1 MRVNLKGVDKFMIS
15 VVLVYIIVYFVDS
28 NYVKSAF
35 FDFLGTFVN
44 VLPIL
49 LFVFVF
55 MFLIN
60 YFLKDST
67 IKKHLGRESG
77 FKGWV
82 YMILSGLIIPSPP
95 YIVIPLLSDLKEKG
109 MRKAL
114 IVTFLY
120 ARNLQIV
127 FLPVLAYYFG
137 VLFTAIYM
145 FYVFI
150 FAILS
155 GVFLEKVLD

>member
-1 MRVNLKGVDKFMIS
+1 MKVKLKGVDKFMIAMLLIYFIAYFINS
-15 VVLVYIIVYFVDS
+15 DYIK
-28 NYVKSAF
+28 NAF
-35 FDFLGTFVN
+35 SDFLSTFVN
-44 VLPIL
+44 ILPIL
-49 LFVFVF
+49 LFVFIF

-67 IKKHLGRESG
+67 IKKHLGKESG
-77 FKGWV
+77 LKGWFYV
-82 YMILSGLIIPSPP
+82 VLSGFIIPSPP
-95 YIVIPLLSDLKEKG
+95 YIVIPLLSDLEEKG

-120 ARNLQIV
+120 ARNLQIA

-137 VLFTAIYM
+137 VLFVAIYI

-155 GVFLEKVLD
+155 GILLEKIL